1 MLLLLENAR
10 LSATPP
16 VCGTFEILVLPIIIL
31 FKLASPVV
39 INLSVLILF
48 KTASVLKLASV
59 PEISFTPT
67 TLLLAS
73 IAPLNVVVPPN
84 VTFVSLLLLPKYSVV
99 NNSAVPLLGTE
110 FSDIIIAPVS
120 TLLLSTL

>member
-1 MLLLLENAR
+1 M
-10 LSATPP
+10 
-16 VCGTFEILVLPIIIL
+16 
-31 FKLASPVV
+31 
-39 INLSVLILF
+39 F

-99 NNSAVPLLGTE
+99 NNSAVPVLGTE
-110 FSDIIIAPVS
+110 VSDIIIAPVS
-120 TLLLSTL
+120 TLLPSTH